1 MFSGLSRNAP
11 QTRDAQDVCTVTKRA
26 PSLRY
31 QKIVKFTDQIFEMLD
46 ISELVP
52 QESEV
57 EGALN
62 NSDSDSDDELRV

>member
-11 QTRDAQDVCTVTKRA
+11 QTRDAQNLSAVTKGA

-31 QKIVKFTDQIFEMLD
+31 WKIIKFTDQSFGMLN

-62 NSDSDSDDELRV
+62 NSDSDGDKELRV

>member
-1 MFSGLSRNAP
+1 MRRNK
-11 QTRDAQDVCTVTKRA
+11 RGTVLKV
-26 PSLRY
+26 LEII
-31 QKIVKFTDQIFEMLD
+31 KLTDQIFEMLD

-62 NSDSDSDDELRV
+62 NSDSAVTMN

>member
-1 MFSGLSRNAP
+1 
-11 QTRDAQDVCTVTKRA
+11 
-26 PSLRY
+26 
-31 QKIVKFTDQIFEMLD
+31 MLD

-57 EGALN
+57 EGAFN